1 MLTLSVTNVVK
12 KAIKQAIVPRKR
24 LMISTRDQ
32 SKIKEEADY
41 TENASIVV
49 KLDTPRQ
56 SVNSCRKAKDKGS
69 RVTQGMR
76 I

>member
-1 MLTLSVTNVVK
+1 MNVVK
-12 KAIKQAIVPRKR
+12 KATKQANVPRER
-24 LMISTRDQ
+24 LMIRARDQ
-32 SKIKEEADY
+32 SKIKEKADSK
-41 TENASIVV
+41 ENVSIAVR
-49 KLDTPRQ
+49 LDTTRQ